1 MTPNH
6 ADAVD
11 VLLKYYDAVRTGN
24 VAGINQYFDS
34 TLTAISL
41 SGSNSISGAEN
52 IDAVFATLID
62 TWNNLGVSL
71 KIEYDRNQFQI
82 DTIQP
87 NVVMIRTRLT
97 NYRVTG
103 ELFESWNC
111 MYVLVNTEAG
121 WKISLATFDDKGTQE
136 FADSPQRDGG

>member
-1 MTPNH
+1 MPKNTQ
-6 ADAVD
+6 AVD
-11 VLLKYYDAVRTGN
+11 VILKYYEAICAGN
-24 VAGINQYFDS
+24 VAGISQYFDT

-41 SGSNSISGAEN
+41 TGSNSITGAEN
-52 IDAVFATLID
+52 IDAVFTTLID

-71 KIEYDRNQFQI
+71 KIEYDQNQFQVEE
-82 DTIQP
+82 IQP

-111 MYVLVNTEAG
+111 MYVLVNTESG

-136 FADSPQRDGG
+136 FADSS